1 MPSYSRPS
9 LTVHTADSVNDTL
22 LYNPPDRPTDRKTLH
37 VKYNM

>member
-22 LYNPPDRPTDRKTLH
+22 LYNPPIVQPIGKPYT
-37 VKYNM
+37 